1 MILALVLG
9 GGGARGSY
17 EIGVWKAMRE
27 LDIKADIITGTSV
40 GAINGAI
47 IAQGEYEKALDL
59 WLNIENKMVFGGIY
73 EESEEKSKLDVVIE
87 KFIEND
93 LLNMNPLKELLEKN
107 IDEDMVRNSKIQFG
121 IMTVDK
127 EAYKEK
133 AVFLEDIE
141 EGKLVDYI
149 MASSA
154 LYPLVKAHDIDGKKY
169 IDGGFY
175 DNLPINMAVSK
186 GADKIIAVDLKAI
199 GIIKEHGEGCEK
211 EVVRISPYRD
221 LGSIIDFKSSQIK
234 KNIDLGYM
242 DAMKSFK
249 VLEGKGFTFLKG
261 EVEKIEERCYE
272 KFQEIYSYMDEE
284 FAKRRSQRHIYLRH
298 ETFLMEGEKNQSNI
312 NRYSCIEELMR
323 FFNILLNGES
333 NEEKFILQCA
343 EKAGDIFEA
352 DYIKIY
358 TAQSFKDE
366 VNYGVM
372 KTEYDEKF
380 SFSDLENIDI
390 FQGIKNILNPKLR
403 VLIMAKIMK
412 DVGKTKNPRDILK
425 VMALNKEEFKGAL
438 FLYGIEAT

>member
-221 LGSIIDFKSSQIK
+221 LGSIID
-234 KNIDLGYM
+234 
-242 DAMKSFK
+242 
-249 VLEGKGFTFLKG
+249 
-261 EVEKIEERCYE
+261 
-272 KFQEIYSYMDEE
+272 
-284 FAKRRSQRHIYLRH
+284 
-298 ETFLMEGEKNQSNI
+298 
-312 NRYSCIEELMR
+312 
-323 FFNILLNGES
+323 
-333 NEEKFILQCA
+333 
-343 EKAGDIFEA
+343 
-352 DYIKIY
+352 
-358 TAQSFKDE
+358 
-366 VNYGVM
+366 
-372 KTEYDEKF
+372 
-380 SFSDLENIDI
+380 
-390 FQGIKNILNPKLR
+390 
-403 VLIMAKIMK
+403 
-412 DVGKTKNPRDILK
+412 
-425 VMALNKEEFKGAL
+425 
-438 FLYGIEAT
+438 

>member
-47 IAQGEYEKALDL
+47 ITQGEYEKALDL
-59 WLNIENKMVFGGIY
+59 WLNIENSMVFGGLY
-73 EESEEKSKLDVVIE
+73 EENEEKSKIDIVIE

-93 LLNMNPLKELLEKN
+93 LLNMNPLKELLERN
-107 IDEDMVRNSKIQFG
+107 IDENMIRNSKIEFG

-141 EGKLVDYI
+141 EGKLIDYI
-149 MASSA
+149 MASAA

-175 DNLPINMAVSK
+175 DNLPINMAISK

-199 GIIKEHGEGCEK
+199 GIVKQQKEGCEK
-211 EVVRISPYRD
+211 EVITISPYRD

-249 VLEGKGFTFLKG
+249 VLEGKSFTFLKG
-261 EVEKIEERCYE
+261 EVEKLEKRCYE
-272 KFQEIYSYMDEE
+272 RFQEIYSYMDEE
-284 FAKRRSQRHIYLRH
+284 FAKRRSERDICFKH
-298 ETFLMEGEKNQSNI
+298 EISLINKEKNQPEI
-312 NRYSCIEELMR
+312 KRYSCIEELMR
-323 FFNILLNGES
+323 FFNALLNGES
-333 NEEKFILQCA
+333 NKEKFILQCA

-366 VNYGVM
+366 VNYEIM
-372 KTEYDEKF
+372 KTEYEEKF
-380 SFSDLENIDI
+380 PVSDLENIDI
-390 FQGIKNILNPKLR
+390 LQGIKNILSPKLR
-403 VLIMAKIMK
+403 VLVMAKIMK
-412 DVGKTKNPRDILK
+412 DIEKTKNPKDILK
-425 VMALNKEEFKGAL
+425 IMSLNKEEFKGAL
-438 FLYGIEAT
+438 FVYGIGAV

>member
-1 MILALVLG
+1 MVLALVLG

-47 IAQGEYEKALDL
+47 ITQGEYEKALDL
-59 WLNIENKMVFGGIY
+59 WLNIENNMVFGGIY
-73 EESEEKSKLDVVIE
+73 EDNEEKSKIDIFIE

-93 LLNMNPLKELLEKN
+93 LLNMNPLKKLLEKN
-107 IDEDMVRNSKIQFG
+107 IDEDMVRNAKIKFG

-127 EAYKEK
+127 DAYEK
-133 AVFLEDIE
+133 KTVFLEDIE

-149 MASSA
+149 MASA
-154 LYPLVKAHDIDGKKY
+154 TLYPLVKAHDIDGKKY

-175 DNLPINMAVSK
+175 DNLPINMAISK

-199 GIIKEHGEGCEK
+199 GIIKEQDEGCEK
-211 EVVRISPYRD
+211 EVIRISPCRD
-221 LGSIIDFKSSQIK
+221 LGSIINFKSRQIK

-249 VLEGKGFTFLKG
+249 VLDGKRFTFLKG
-261 EVEKIEERCYE
+261 EVEKLEEGCYE
-272 KFQEIYSYMDEE
+272 RFQEIYSYMDEE
-284 FAKRRSQRHIYLRH
+284 FDY
-298 ETFLMEGEKNQSNI
+298 
-312 NRYSCIEELMR
+312 
-323 FFNILLNGES
+323 
-333 NEEKFILQCA
+333 EEKFILQCG

-352 DYIKIY
+352 DYMKIY

-366 VNYGVM
+366 VKYEIM

-403 VLIMAKIMK
+403 VLTMAKIMK
-412 DVGKTKNPRDILK
+412 DIEKTRNHRDILK
-425 VMALNKEEFKGAL
+425 IMSLNKEEFKGAL
-438 FLYGIEAT
+438 FVYGIGAV